1 MRGDSPVLRE
11 VGVDAAARRSRRVV
25 IAISLWLL
33 VVPAALLTV
42 RMALPADD
50 LVTVPPGQTFTGGGV
65 ALAPAGSVAGV
76 EPDDVLIGVNGL
88 PVRDVL
94 AGHRARSTTAG
105 QVLTYQVRH
114 HGTVRDVTVRL
125 RAHPNPLGLFRSQQP
140 DVVVVSLAMLVLAGW
155 LLRRRPDERA
165 AHAFLLFAAG
175 WASSA
180 VSGLAW
186 PQVVDFW
193 ARPWYVV
200 WADVG
205 LGGYLV
211 SGIATLLF
219 ALAFPV
225 ARGGLTRRTWV
236 AAAVLPLAFC
246 AGFAGWVAAHG
257 TRTGDFTA
265 VNIVAE
271 ICWQGCTL
279 AALAVIAVRWFR
291 LRRDLEAR
299 RRIQIVLLGLAAT
312 LVIVLAGKWAHV
324 PAGSFGFGLVLLLF
338 PAAVAVALTR
348 RNLYELDVALNRG
361 LVAFGSTA
369 VLLSLYLTVAVATA
383 QVTRGDGPLVALPAA
398 GAVAVAFAPV
408 RARIQAL
415 VSRRLF
421 GSAGDPQLV
430 LHRLGVRLE
439 ASADPEALVAAVVDT
454 AAETLRLPY
463 VALQLMTDDDSW
475 VVAHERGRPG
485 VTSETFDITVGDRLV
500 GRLVAAPRR
509 DARALSPL
517 DRRTLTDLAR
527 HSAVAARVVALLTD
541 LRVAQQRLLVARE
554 EERHRIHRDLHDGIG
569 PALVGLTLQLEVA
582 ADLAGDGELSTLTRR
597 LHAEAARTTDDVRRM
612 VRDLRPGELE
622 ELGLPA
628 AVAAAAARLSSPHAP
643 QFDLDT
649 PVSLPELSAH
659 VEDAAYKICLEAMTN
674 VIKHSHATRCTI
686 RLSHTPT
693 TLDVEISDDG
703 RGITPNATTGTGLH
717 SMRDRATAVGG
728 QLTLSSGNPSGTT
741 VRACLPH
748 QPSAGCP

>member
-1 MRGDSPVLRE
+1 MIGE
-11 VGVDAAARRSRRVV
+11 VAVDAAARRSRRVV

-65 ALAPAGSVAGV
+65 ALTPAGSVAGV
-76 EPDDVLIGVNGL
+76 KSDDVLVAVNGV
-88 PVRDVL
+88 PARSVL
-94 AGHRARSTTAG
+94 APQRSRSTAAG
-105 QVLTYQVRH
+105 QVMTYRVRH
-114 HGTVRDVTVRL
+114 HSTVRDVTVRL
-125 RAHPNPLGLFRSQQP
+125 RAHPNLVGLVRSQQP
-140 DVVVVSLAMLVLAGW
+140 DVVVVALAMLVLAAW

-165 AHAFLLFAAG
+165 AHAFLLFTAG
-175 WASSA
+175 WTSSA
-180 VSGLAW
+180 LSGLAW

-219 ALAFPV
+219 ALTFPI

-246 AGFAGWVAAHG
+246 AGFAGWVAVHG
-257 TRTGDFTA
+257 TRTSDFTA
-265 VNIVAE
+265 VNIAAE
-271 ICWQGCTL
+271 VCWQSCTL

-291 LRRDLEAR
+291 LRGDLEAR

-312 LVIVLAGKWAHV
+312 LVIILAGKWAHV

-361 LVAFGSTA
+361 LVAFGSAA
-369 VLLSLYLTVAVATA
+369 VLLGLYLAVAVATA
-383 QVTRGDGPLVALPAA
+383 QLTRGDGPLVALPAA
-398 GAVAVAFAPV
+398 GVVAVAFAPV
-408 RARIQAL
+408 RTYIQTL
-415 VSRRLF
+415 VSRTLF
-421 GSAGDPQLV
+421 GSGDDPQLV

-439 ASADPEALVAAVVDT
+439 ASADPEALVAAVVDI

-463 VALQLMTDDDSW
+463 VALQLITDDVW
-475 VVAHERGRPG
+475 VVAHERGHPG
-485 VTSETFDITVGDRLV
+485 ATSETFDITVGDRLV

-509 DARALSPL
+509 DACGLSPL
-517 DRRTLTDLAR
+517 DRRTLADLAR

-582 ADLAGDGELSTLTRR
+582 ADLAGAGELGTLTRR

-643 QFDLDT
+643 LFDLDT
-649 PVSLPELSAH
+649 PASLPELNAQ

-674 VIKHSHATRCTI
+674 VIKHSSATRCTI
-686 RLSHTPT
+686 RLSHSPT
-693 TLDVEISDDG
+693 TLDLEISDDG
-703 RGITPNATTGTGLH
+703 RGITPNAATGTGLH
-717 SMRDRATAVGG
+717 SMRERATAVGG
-728 QLTLSSGNPSGTT
+728 QLTLSSGNPSGTI

-748 QPSAGCP
+748 QPSGGSP